1 MITITLEREDA
12 ITEVIK
18 RRLMI
23 QKLKNLLKY
32 LKENIKNDVIS
43 HDLEKYILT
52 SNTILYN
59 ISQIQMK
66 SLSKEEEILFKE
78 LYKYVYIIMKAEIA
92 NNIESTILN
101 IIKSNSIH
109 TENINQFIKNDLEE
123 IMNSSFIWDVQ
134 AYKRLESLKESENN
148 LMNLEVIVNILLC
161 INKKDIEVGL
171 TKLLIKYKKELENR
185 ISNLNESIKA
195 DRNVNE
201 NQQNLAILSHKIK
214 RLIENKRRDIKG
226 LTLTVVL
233 LISGGLLIPKLS
245 TSFSKEYDNQEIIY
259 EIDEENKIKNQS
271 HVNQFSNGSEI
282 TLIVYDSSGNKKE
295 YKISNQYN
303 SLETLVEEETKARN
317 IENQHIEIKVVE
329 KDYSNFKINK
339 EEFSFY
345 CLVSYVILG
354 LLGITSLEFLIND
367 LLECKNGIDYL
378 HRKIDSSINEIEN
391 TITEYLK
398 EICQNEEL
406 KKKFMDVLNEF
417 DLPIDKEVFI
427 SKIEEV
433 IAQNNELKNYLETEQ
448 YRARI
453 YRKCE

>member
-1 MITITLEREDA
+1 
-12 ITEVIK
+12 
-18 RRLMI
+18 
-23 QKLKNLLKY
+23 
-32 LKENIKNDVIS
+32 
-43 HDLEKYILT
+43 
-52 SNTILYN
+52 
-59 ISQIQMK
+59 
-66 SLSKEEEILFKE
+66 
-78 LYKYVYIIMKAEIA
+78 MKAEIA

-171 TKLLIKYKKELENR
+171 TKLLIKYKKEIENR

-195 DRNVNE
+195 DRNINE

-233 LISGGLLIPKLS
+233 LISGSLLIPKLS

-354 LLGITSLEFLIND
+354 LLGITSLGFLIND
-367 LLECKNGIDYL
+367 LLQCKIEIDYL